1 MLRGGIVASSGLNS
15 YNPLVRELLVPWV
28 PGRMRRRTVVVVG
41 GGDTEGPESIR
52 LGIVET
58 LERAFHQP
66 AEGPSLHFV
75 VAEVMNVL
83 VGTATIALVANLLQN
98 LPRFL

>member
-41 GGDTEGPESIR
+41 GGDTEGP
-52 LGIVET
+52 
-58 LERAFHQP
+58 
-66 AEGPSLHFV
+66 SLHFV

-83 VGTATIALVANLLQN
+83 VGPATIALVANLLQN